1 MIELIQATRY
11 FGRMAA
17 VNELSLNVGRGEV
30 LGLLGPNGAGKT
42 TTMRMVTG
50 YLSPSAGIIRV
61 GGFDIEEQPIE
72 ARALIGYLPENAPM
86 WPDMTVEACLRF
98 IGGLRGLRKAGLEAA
113 VTRSLGMCKL
123 ESVRQVP
130 VDTLSK
136 GFRHRVC
143 LAQAILADPPVLVL
157 DEPTD
162 GLDPNQKQDMR
173 QLIREMGRD
182 KAILVSTHILDE
194 VEAICS
200 RVAVIAA
207 GRLAFA
213 GTPAEM
219 QALSPDAGTIL
230 VRFDGAGETVETRLR
245 RLTPVRSA
253 DAVPG
258 GGWRLRLHDKA
269 DLPGLL
275 RAFAE
280 AGLQPHDL
288 RTDPGRL
295 DTVFHQLTIGGTEA
309 RT

>member
-17 VNELSLNVGRGEV
+17 VRELNLAVGRGEV

-42 TTMRMVTG
+42 TTMRMITG
-50 YLSPSAGIIRV
+50 YLSPSAGTIRI
-61 GGFDIEEQPIE
+61 GGFDVEEQPVE
-72 ARALIGYLPENAPM
+72 ARRLIGYLPENAPM

-98 IGGLRGLRKAGLEAA
+98 IGGLRGWRGQTLDEAVA
-113 VTRSLGMCKL
+113 RAFALCRL
-123 ESVRQVP
+123 ESVRRVP

-143 LAQAILADPPVLVL
+143 LAQAILADPTALVL

-162 GLDPNQKQDMR
+162 GLDPNQKREMR
-173 QLIREMGRD
+173 QLIREMGRT
-182 KAILVSTHILDE
+182 KAILVSTHILEE

-207 GRLAFA
+207 GQLVFT

-219 QALSPDAGTIL
+219 RALSPDAGTIL
-230 VRFDGAGETVETRLR
+230 VGFEGRQDGLETRLR

-253 DAVPG
+253 EGLPDG
-258 GGWRLRLHDKA
+258 SWRLRLHDQA
-269 DLPGLL
+269 ELPSLL
-275 RAFAE
+275 KAFAE
-280 AGLQPHDL
+280 ASLQPRDL

-295 DTVFHQLTIGGTEA
+295 DAVFQQLTASKTGEPA
-309 RT
+309 

>member
-17 VNELSLNVGRGEV
+17 VNELSLAVGRGEV

-42 TTMRMVTG
+42 TTMRMITG
-50 YLSPSAGIIRV
+50 YLSPSAGTIRV
-61 GGFDIEEQPIE
+61 GGFDVEEQPVE
-72 ARALIGYLPENAPM
+72 ARHLIGYLPENAPM
-86 WPDMTVEACLRF
+86 WPDMTVEDCLQF
-98 IGGLRGLRKAGLEAA
+98 IGGLRGLRGDGLKAA
-113 VTRSLGMCKL
+113 VSRALGMCKL
-123 ESVRQVP
+123 ECVRLVP

-162 GLDPNQKQDMR
+162 GLDPNQKNEMR

-182 KAILVSTHILDE
+182 KAILVSTHILEE

-207 GRLAFA
+207 GRLAFT

-230 VRFDGAGETVETRLR
+230 VRFDGTGEGIEARLR
-245 RLTPVRSA
+245 RLAPVRTAEPLPS
-253 DAVPG
+253 
-258 GGWRLRLHDKA
+258 GGWRLRLHDTA

-288 RTDPGRL
+288 RTDPGRI
-295 DTVFHQLTIGGTEA
+295 DTVFHQLTLGGTEVRA
-309 RT
+309 

>member
-17 VNELSLNVGRGEV
+17 VHELSLAVGRGEV

-42 TTMRMVTG
+42 TTMRMITG
-50 YLSPSAGIIRV
+50 YLSPSAGTIRI
-61 GGFDIEEQPIE
+61 GGFDVEEQPVE
-72 ARALIGYLPENAPM
+72 ARRLIGYLPENAPM

-98 IGGLRGLRKAGLEAA
+98 IGGLRGLHGEPLEAA
-113 VTRSLGMCKL
+113 VARVFAMCKL
-123 ESVRQVP
+123 ESVRLVP

-162 GLDPNQKQDMR
+162 GLDPNQKYEMR

-182 KAILVSTHILDE
+182 KAILVSTHILEE

-207 GRLAFA
+207 GRLVFA

-219 QALSPDAGTIL
+219 RALSPEAGTVL
-230 VRFDGAGETVETRLR
+230 VRFAGSGEGLETRLR
-245 RLTPVRSA
+245 RLTPVRTVASLPDGA
-253 DAVPG
+253 
-258 GGWRLRLHDKA
+258 WRLRLHDQA
-269 DLPGLL
+269 DLPSLL

-288 RTDPGRL
+288 RTDPGRI
-295 DTVFHQLTIGGTEA
+295 DVVFQQLTTGKTEGQA
-309 RT
+309 